1 MVSTERVS
9 TERDWSGVV
18 DEEVGEVGDVVEG
31 VEGVEGAEVGV
42 LAAAAV
48 ELMCR
53 YVRTPVLPQ
62 RLGHVSVKRPPAHTL
77 RGSSARTPSP
87 RDHHCVTGQK

>member
-1 MVSTERVS
+1 MVS

-18 DEEVGEVGDVVEG
+18 DEEVGEVGDV

-77 RGSSARTPSP
+77 RSSSARTPSP

>member
-18 DEEVGEVGDVVEG
+18 DEEVGEVGDV

>member
-18 DEEVGEVGDVVEG
+18 DKEGGDV